1 MTISKRKFG
10 EVCGVSMT
18 TVYKWIDHN
27 KGGILDFVTAEG
39 IETAIFDREPWKQR
53 KATAERKRAE
63 KQQAGGAVDQAG
75 RASDRGADRAGT
87 DEETTQELRAQLNAL
102 KTEYDRIAE
111 ENTRLRA
118 EVDTL
123 TERMAYKQSEIER
136 EREIS
141 AQLRQIAAD
150 FKQLAE
156 RAQMLQLAGLPEPRR
171 NLLKEWK
178 DGIVRA
184 FTRKDK
190 QTVTADE
197 QAE

>member
-1 MTISKRKFG
+1 
-10 EVCGVSMT
+10 MT

-63 KQQAGGAVDQAG
+63 KQQAGGAVNQSG
-75 RASDRGADRAGT
+75 RASDHGADRAGT

-150 FKQLAE
+150 FKQLADQ
-156 RAQMLQLAGLPEPRR
+156 AQMLQLAGLPEQRR

-184 FTRKDK
+184 FTRKGK
-190 QTVTADE
+190 HTVTADE